1 MEGWVHGGVGT
12 WRGGY
17 MEGWVHGGNMEGWIT
32 WRGG

>member
-1 MEGWVHGGVGT
+1 MEGWVT

-17 MEGWVHGGNMEGWIT
+17 MEGWVHGGVGNMEGWVT